1 MDRIVTLQAAQEAHR
16 GRRRAD
22 RDKEYL
28 RDLIQEAQALLP
40 NVLHKAQQHPDTRT
54 ATKAIEG
61 IVSTLEAYS
70 ELLNQAQR

>member
-28 RDLIQEAQALLP
+28 RDLTQEAQALLP

-70 ELLNQAQR
+70 ELLNQVQR

>member
-1 MDRIVTLQAAQEAHR
+1 MDKIVTLQAAQEAHR

-40 NVLHKAQQHPDTRT
+40 NVLHKAQQHTDTRT